1 MRYSA
6 NLLPSRCS
14 STCLAV
20 AWLLLALAT
29 THVSTLQATAADS
42 EGTRTLLAQA
52 QPAVPSPTPQP
63 SLLILPINH
72 AKFLAGTRFDFRVEA
87 NHLPAKPTAWE
98 VTVAGQTPEAF
109 FGTQG
114 QVTNTSDHS
123 QEQTFRDVT
132 IAEPGAYKVSVKV
145 VAGEA
150 TLTSM
155 VEYEVVLA
163 KPLARQAK
171 NVLLFIGDGMSLPF
185 RTAARIVSRGMQEGK
200 YRSMLEMDDMDHYA
214 VVTTS
219 GMESIATDS
228 ANSASAYATGHKSVV
243 NAMGVYPDN
252 TKDPNDDPRVETM
265 VELVKRTRHMAVG
278 LVTTTEI
285 QDATPAAMFAHTRRR
300 SEYLAIMDQYLNP
313 AQSADVIMGGG
324 SASLLPQST
333 AGSRRKDNRDLF
345 KEFET
350 KGYEV
355 VTTRT
360 ELRATSAPDKLL
372 GLFHLGNMNVYLDKA
387 VFKKA
392 DVLKQFTDQPMLW
405 EMTEKALD
413 ILGKHADGFF
423 LMVEGGLIDKQA
435 HPLDGPR
442 AVWDTIELDKAVGI
456 AKKWAMTHGDNTL
469 IIVVADHAHSMSITG
484 TYWEGDGKKGR
495 EAVRVYGEAKFPDYH
510 DADGDGFP
518 EKVDVSRSLAI
529 HWANH
534 PDYYENYK
542 VLEEPLSPTV
552 KEGEKWVANK
562 QRAEDGELQTG
573 NLPASENNEVHTV
586 EDVPLTA
593 SGPGAEQFHKAM
605 DNTEV
610 FFAIVNA
617 LGLDARQGTSPF
629 VATR

>member
-1 MRYSA
+1 MRYST
-6 NLLPSRCS
+6 NLLPSRYS
-14 STCLAV
+14 STCLAL

-29 THVSTLQATAADS
+29 THVSTLPATAADS
-42 EGTRTLLAQA
+42 KGTRTLLAQA

-63 SLLILPINH
+63 SLLILPINR

-87 NHLPAKPTAWE
+87 NHLPAQPTAWE

-132 IAEPGAYKVSVKV
+132 IAEPGAYKVSAKV
-145 VAGEA
+145 VAGET
-150 TLTSM
+150 TLTST

-163 KPLARQAK
+163 KPLAQQAK
-171 NVLLFIGDGMSLPF
+171 NVMLFIGDGMSLPF
-185 RTAARIVSRGMQEGK
+185 RTAARIVSRGLSEGK

-228 ANSASAYATGHKSVV
+228 ANSGAAYATGHKSVV

-252 TKDPNDDPRVETM
+252 TKDPNDDPRVETI

-435 HPLDGPR
+435 HPLDWPR
-442 AVWDTIELDKAVGI
+442 AVWDTIELDKAVGV
-456 AKKWAMTHGDNTL
+456 AKKWAMAHGDNTL

-542 VLEEPLSPTV
+542 VLDEPLSPTV

-562 QRAEDGELQTG
+562 QRAGDGELQTG
-573 NLPASENNEVHTV
+573 NLPASESNEVHTV

-617 LGLDARQGTSPF
+617 LGLDARQGISPF

>member
-1 MRYSA
+1 M
-6 NLLPSRCS
+6 
-14 STCLAV
+14 
-20 AWLLLALAT
+20 
-29 THVSTLQATAADS
+29 
-42 EGTRTLLAQA
+42 
-52 QPAVPSPTPQP
+52 
-63 SLLILPINH
+63 
-72 AKFLAGTRFDFRVEA
+72 
-87 NHLPAKPTAWE
+87 
-98 VTVAGQTPEAF
+98 
-109 FGTQG
+109 
-114 QVTNTSDHS
+114 
-123 QEQTFRDVT
+123 
-132 IAEPGAYKVSVKV
+132 
-145 VAGEA
+145 
-150 TLTSM
+150 
-155 VEYEVVLA
+155 
-163 KPLARQAK
+163 
-171 NVLLFIGDGMSLPF
+171 
-185 RTAARIVSRGMQEGK
+185 
-200 YRSMLEMDDMDHYA
+200 
-214 VVTTS
+214 
-219 GMESIATDS
+219 
-228 ANSASAYATGHKSVV
+228 
-243 NAMGVYPDN
+243 
-252 TKDPNDDPRVETM
+252 
-265 VELVKRTRHMAVG
+265 ELVKRARHMAVG

-285 QDATPAAMFAHTRRR
+285 QDAMPAAMFAHTRRR

-313 AQSADVIMGGG
+313 SQSADVIMGGG

-350 KGYEV
+350 KGYQV

-372 GLFHLGNMNVYLDKA
+372 GLFQVGNMNVYLDKA
-387 VFKKA
+387 VLKKA

-413 ILGKHADGFF
+413 ILEKNANGFF

-435 HPLDGPR
+435 HPLDWPR
-442 AVWDTIELDKAVGI
+442 AVWDTIELDKAVGV
-456 AKKWAMTHGDNTL
+456 AKKWAMAHGDNTL
-469 IIVVADHAHSMSITG
+469 IIVVADHAHGMSITG

-495 EAVRVYGEAKFPDYH
+495 EAVRVYGEAKFPDYQ
-510 DADGDGFP
+510 DTDGDGFP
-518 EKVDVSRSLAI
+518 EQVDVSRSLAI

-542 VLEEPLSPTV
+542 VLEEPLAPTV

-562 QRAEDGELQTG
+562 QRAGDGELQTG
-573 NLPASENNEVHTV
+573 NLPSSENNEVHTV